1 MFFSIEKKFLISAI
15 EICREEIK
23 VAYIKLCIKW
33 HPDKNINIDTA
44 QRMQDINQV
53 YLILKD
59 EEARSKYDIEYLKF
73 KGYKSENINN
83 NQYKYTKDNVLEKWM
98 QNAEKQAKQMVK
110 DTINEFQGAS
120 AEAGSSIISYLLRT
134 MTPMLSVYILFKAYT
149 IVFDN

>member
-1 MFFSIEKKFLISAI
+1 MFFSIENDSLISAI

-98 QNAEKQAKQMVK
+98 QNAEKKAKKMVFK
-110 DTINEFQGAS
+110 E
-120 AEAGSSIISYLLRT
+120 LL
-134 MTPMLSVYILFKAYT
+134 LKQEVQ
-149 IVFDN
+149 